1 MHLIFKELTNSF
13 EESLL
18 ESLIKNNKQEE
29 FKKIRKNIISQAS
42 KEEFGDYQCNICLV
56 LSKIYKNNPR
66 DIAEKFIQ
74 SLKTNEKISFL
85 CEDLEIAGPGFIN
98 IKLKKNILV
107 EEIKSN
113 IKCPRGGVPL
123 SNNNKKNRFPNKVI
137 VDFSSPNIA
146 KEMHVGHLRS
156 TIIGDSI
163 SKIFELRGY
172 EVLRLNHIGDWGTQF
187 GMLITQLKD
196 LYSSNLKDID
206 KIKISDLVEFYKTSK
221 KRFDNEK
228 DFQKR
233 SRLEVVKLQSGEKE
247 SIAAWKLLCNQSR
260 KEFDEIYKIL
270 NIKIKERGESFYNPY
285 LKSIVEDL
293 DFQKIL
299 VEDQGAKCVFL
310 KGFTNKEGQPLPLI
324 IQKKDGG
331 YNYATTDLAAIRYRF
346 NNEPNGDNA
355 SRIIYV
361 TDQGQASHFAGVFQ
375 VAKRANWI
383 PPNCEV
389 NHVPFG
395 LVQGI
400 DGKKLK
406 TREGDTIRLKD
417 LLTESVKRAKEDLLK
432 RLENE
437 SRDETDEFI
446 LKTSRVIGIGAV
458 KYADLSQNRIT
469 NYQFSFDKMLS
480 LNGNTAPYL
489 LYTLVRISGINRK
502 NNMNENSID
511 SKFIEYSHDLEWQLI
526 RKLLKFDEV
535 IISIEKD
542 LMPNRLC
549 NYLFELCQTFNRF
562 YDQISILKGEKHNKI
577 SRLTLCS
584 LTEKTLKLS
593 LEILGIEFLERM

>member
-1 MHLIFKELTNSF
+1 MQVIFKELTKSF
-13 EESLL
+13 EETLL
-18 ESLIKNNKQEE
+18 ESLIKNEKKEE
-29 FKKIRKNIISQAS
+29 FEKIRKNIINQVS

-56 LSKIYKNNPR
+56 LSKIYKRNPR
-66 DIAEKFIQ
+66 EIAIAFIEA
-74 SLKTNEKISFL
+74 LKENKKISNL

-98 IKLKKNILV
+98 IKLKNKVLI
-107 EEIKSN
+107 EAIKSN
-113 IKCPRGGVPL
+113 IKCPRAGVPL
-123 SNNNKKNRFPNKVI
+123 YHKNNSNSQKKVI

-163 SKIFELRGY
+163 SKIFEFRGY
-172 EVLRLNHIGDWGTQF
+172 IVLRLNHIGDWGTQF

-196 LYSSNLKDID
+196 LYSSDLKEID
-206 KIKISDLVEFYKTSK
+206 RIKISDLVEFYKASK
-221 KRFDNEK
+221 KRFDNETE
-228 DFQKR
+228 FQKR
-233 SRLEVVKLQSGEKE
+233 SREEVVQLQSGDKK
-247 SIAAWKLLCNQSR
+247 SIEAWKLLCNQSR
-260 KEFDEIYKIL
+260 KEFDQIYKTL
-270 NIKIKERGESFYNPY
+270 NIKIKERGESFYNPF
-285 LKSIVEDL
+285 LKSIIEDL
-293 DFQKIL
+293 NYKRIL

-310 KGFTNKEGQPLPLI
+310 DGMTNKEGNPLPLI

-331 YNYATTDLAAIRYRF
+331 FNYATTDLAALRYRF
-346 NNEPNGDNA
+346 NKEPYGDNA
-355 SRIIYV
+355 ARIIYV
-361 TDQGQASHFAGVFQ
+361 TDHGQSNHFAGVFQ

-383 PPNCEV
+383 PKDCEV

-406 TREGDTIRLKD
+406 TREGDTIKLKD
-417 LLTESVKRAKEDLLK
+417 LLSESVKRAKEDLLK

-437 SRDETDEFI
+437 SRFENDDFI
-446 LKTSRVIGIGAV
+446 LNTSKVIGIGAV

-469 NYQFSFDKMLS
+469 NYQFSFEKMLS

-502 NNMNENSID
+502 NNMTEEAINLESI
-511 SKFIEYSHDLEWQLI
+511 SYSHDLEWKLI

-549 NYLFELCQTFNRF
+549 NYLFELCKTFNRF
-562 YDQISILKGEKHNKI
+562 YDQVPILKGEMDTKI
-577 SRLTLCS
+577 SRLTLCA

-593 LEILGIEFLERM
+593 LELLGIETLERM

>member
-1 MHLIFKELTNSF
+1 MQTIFKELTKSF
-13 EESLL
+13 EETLL
-18 ESLIKNNKQEE
+18 ESLIKNEKKEE
-29 FKKIRKNIISQAS
+29 FEKIHKNLINQAS

-56 LSKIYKNNPR
+56 LSKIYKSNPR
-66 DIAEKFIQ
+66 EIAIAFIET
-74 SLKTNEKISFL
+74 LKENKKISNL
-85 CEDLEIAGPGFIN
+85 CENLEIAGPGFIN
-98 IKLKKNILV
+98 IKLKNKVLI
-107 EEIKSN
+107 EAIKFN
-113 IKCPRGGVPL
+113 IKCPRAGVPL
-123 SNNNKKNRFPNKVI
+123 SHKNNSHSQKKVI

-163 SKIFELRGY
+163 SKIFEFRGY
-172 EVLRLNHIGDWGTQF
+172 IVLRLNHIGDWGTQF

-196 LYSSNLKDID
+196 LYSSDLKEID
-206 KIKISDLVEFYKTSK
+206 RIKISDLVEFYKASK
-221 KRFDNEK
+221 KRFDNETE
-228 DFQKR
+228 FQKR
-233 SRLEVVKLQSGEKE
+233 SREEVVQLQSGDKK
-247 SIAAWKLLCNQSR
+247 SIEAWKLLCNESR
-260 KEFDEIYKIL
+260 KEFDQIYKTL
-270 NIKIKERGESFYNPY
+270 NIKIKERGESFYNPF
-285 LKSIVEDL
+285 LKSIIDDL
-293 DFQKIL
+293 NYKRIL

-310 KGFTNKEGQPLPLI
+310 DGMTNKEGNPLPLI

-331 YNYATTDLAAIRYRF
+331 FNYATTDLAALRFRF
-346 NNEPNGDNA
+346 NKEPYGDNA
-355 SRIIYV
+355 ARVIYV
-361 TDQGQASHFAGVFQ
+361 TDHGQSNHFAGVFQ

-383 PPNCEV
+383 PKDCEV

-406 TREGDTIRLKD
+406 TREGDTIKLKD
-417 LLTESVKRAKEDLLK
+417 LLSESVKRAKEDLLK

-437 SRDETDEFI
+437 SRFENDDFI
-446 LKTSRVIGIGAV
+446 LNTSKVIGIGAV

-469 NYQFSFDKMLS
+469 NYQFSFKKMLS

-489 LYTLVRISGINRK
+489 LYTLVRILGINRK
-502 NNMNENSID
+502 NNMTVEAINLESI
-511 SKFIEYSHDLEWQLI
+511 SYSHDLEWKLI

-549 NYLFELCQTFNRF
+549 NYLFELCKTFNRF
-562 YDQISILKGEKHNKI
+562 YDQVPILKAEIDTKI
-577 SRLTLCS
+577 SRLTLCA

-593 LEILGIEFLERM
+593 LELLGIETLERM

>member
-1 MHLIFKELTNSF
+1 MQVIFKELTKSF
-13 EESLL
+13 EETLL
-18 ESLIKNNKQEE
+18 ESLIKNEKKEE
-29 FKKIRKNIISQAS
+29 FEKIRKNLINQAS

-56 LSKIYKNNPR
+56 LSKIYKINPR
-66 DIAEKFIQ
+66 EIASAFIET
-74 SLKTNEKISFL
+74 LKENKKISNL

-98 IKLKKNILV
+98 IKLKNDVLI

-113 IKCPRGGVPL
+113 IKCPRAGVPL
-123 SNNNKKNRFPNKVI
+123 SHKNNSHSQKKVI

-163 SKIFELRGY
+163 SKIFEFRGY
-172 EVLRLNHIGDWGTQF
+172 IVLRLNHIGDWGTQF

-196 LYSSNLKDID
+196 LFPSNLKQID
-206 KIKISDLVEFYKTSK
+206 RIKIRDLVEFYKASK
-221 KRFDNEK
+221 KRFDNETE
-228 DFQKR
+228 FQKR
-233 SRLEVVKLQSGEKE
+233 SREEVVKLQSGDKKSIE
-247 SIAAWKLLCNQSR
+247 SWKLLCNQSR
-260 KEFDEIYKIL
+260 KEFDQIYKTL
-270 NIKIKERGESFYNPY
+270 NIKIKERGESFYNPF
-285 LKSIVEDL
+285 LRSIIEDL
-293 DFQKIL
+293 NDKKIL

-310 KGFTNKEGQPLPLI
+310 DGMTNKEGNPLPLI

-331 YNYATTDLAAIRYRF
+331 FNYATTDLAALRYRF
-346 NNEPNGDNA
+346 NKEPYGDNA
-355 SRIIYV
+355 ARIIYV
-361 TDQGQASHFAGVFQ
+361 TDHGQSNHFAGVFQ

-383 PPNCEV
+383 PKDCEV

-406 TREGDTIRLKD
+406 TREGHTIKLKD
-417 LLTESVKRAKEDLLK
+417 LLSESVKRAKEDLLK

-437 SRDETDEFI
+437 SRLENDDFI
-446 LKTSRVIGIGAV
+446 SNTSKVIGIGAV

-469 NYQFSFDKMLS
+469 NYQFSFEKMLS

-502 NNMNENSID
+502 NNMTEEAINLESI
-511 SKFIEYSHDLEWQLI
+511 SYSHDLEWKLI

-549 NYLFELCQTFNRF
+549 NYLFELCKTFNRF
-562 YDQISILKGEKHNKI
+562 YDQVPILKGEMDTKI
-577 SRLTLCS
+577 SRLTLCA

-593 LEILGIEFLERM
+593 LELLGIETLERM